1 MAHDENNHEC
11 QSLVTDPTGTVTQH
25 SRAGMSGMSEPDF
38 QFLLED
44 YLEPRKWHK
53 LYAEALLEID
63 PDKTAALIARA
74 ESAILSRYLELRIFP
89 TPIEEGRD
97 LDSAIRV
104 LSRLRISASHRLQDK
119 PSCELASLHTQTV
132 QN

>member
-1 MAHDENNHEC
+1 MPHDENNHEC
-11 QSLVTDPTGTVTQH
+11 RPFVIQPTETPTQH
-25 SRAGMSGMSEPDF
+25 SRAGMSGTIESDLPF
-38 QFLLED
+38 PLEY
-44 YLEPRKWHK
+44 YLVPRTWHK
-53 LYAEALLEID
+53 PYAEALLETD
-63 PDKTAALIARA
+63 PSKMAALIAQA

-119 PSCELASLHTQTV
+119 PSLHTQAV